1 MPFYWLHSV
10 EHRDVALPVTN
21 PWLFFSDYEVK
32 LSDSEAQRIGITD
45 PAAADVYVTVR
56 ATQAIEDCT
65 ANLRA
70 PIVVSAGRGWQV
82 INESEHAPMRAP
94 LFAGIPEPVTAE
106 TAA

>member
-1 MPFYWLHSV
+1 M
-10 EHRDVALPVTN
+10 AN
-21 PWLFFSDYEVK
+21 PWQFFSDYEVK